1 VNSALGHTGVL
12 LGLAAAVVGVV
23 VMAVGLARGKD
34 GVIRN
39 AQIYAPVI
47 LLGGLIA
54 TAAMEHALIT
64 HDFSLVYVADNNSRS
79 TPLLY
84 SITGMW
90 SALEGSILLWG
101 VILGGYATAMV
112 WRFRKRGS
120 DRLVAWATLVV
131 YVTAAFFFML
141 MLGPAD
147 PFRRVVGAVV
157 TNGNGPNVLLQDN
170 PLVAFHPPMLYLG
183 FVGFTLPFAFAVA
196 SLITGRLDEDWQSET
211 RRWTLFAW
219 GFLTAGILLGMWWSY
234 QVLGWGGF
242 WAWDP
247 VENAAF
253 LPWLVGTAY
262 LHSVMVQQRRGL
274 LRVWNL
280 SLVIATFSLT
290 ILGTFLTRSGV
301 IQSVHSFSDSTIG
314 PLLIGFFALVLVV
327 GVGLIAWRGDRL
339 RSPGGIDAPLSR
351 EGAFLGNNL
360 LFVAFAFVVLLGTVF
375 PLLYQALNNTQV
387 TVGAPYFNAL
397 AVPLGLALLFLM
409 GVAPALPWRK
419 TTTAVMRS
427 RLAVP
432 AALAVVT
439 VVACV
444 IGGVHGLE
452 PLVAFGL
459 GAFAAASAGRAL
471 FLSVQLAWRSA
482 RLAGAGPARATLAG
496 WRGLVGRANGGMV
509 VHIGVVVIAVGLA
522 AATAFGHR
530 GEVRLSPG
538 QTAGFDGHTMKF
550 IGYRTLRTPA
560 STAQEAVIRVD
571 GGGDFHPA
579 ITTFG
584 SNAANA
590 VGTPSIDSGWRDDVY
605 LTIAKIPSDSS
616 VVIDWVVQP
625 LVTWMWVGG
634 TLLVVGT
641 VLSAIPGRRRRPTDP
656 VSKPVVGVAGTPGPP
671 DEGGDDR
678 LEEQAETGPQPE
690 QVPVG
695 IGDRP

>member
-12 LGLAAAVVGVV
+12 LGLAAAVVGIV

-34 GVIRN
+34 AVVRN

-112 WRFRKRGS
+112 WRFRKRGA

-196 SLITGRLDEDWQSET
+196 ALITGRLDEDWQSET

-471 FLSVQLAWRSA
+471 VLSIHLAWRSA

-522 AATAFGHR
+522 AATAFGQR

-538 QTAGFDGHTMKF
+538 QTARVDGHTIQF
-550 IGYRTLRTPA
+550 IGYRTVRTPA
-560 STAQEAVIRVD
+560 STAQEAVMRVD
-571 GGGDFHPA
+571 GSGDFHPA

-605 LTIAKIPSDSS
+605 LTIAKIPSGSA

-634 TLLVVGT
+634 SLLVVGT
-641 VLSAIPGRRRRPTDP
+641 LLSAVPGRRRRPTDP
-656 VSKPVVGVAGTPGPP
+656 VSKPVVGVAGTPGPS
-671 DEGGDDR
+671 DEDGDDR
-678 LEEQAETGPQPE
+678 LEERAETEPQPE